1 LDPGRKQMK
10 FKTLFFLIIFLILI
24 PIISGIYFPEEDN
37 IPALVFVY
45 DDGYKEDV
53 EIALPI
59 HQKHDVPAV
68 SAVNSSMIGKNN
80 FLDQDD
86 LLLLQ
91 NNGWEIAS
99 HGKYHTALIYSS
111 INTDIEPGDQEI
123 NINNANIIETR
134 YSYYIYD
141 YAHKK
146 GEVINFKKRIK
157 KEGNIYFKLTEKMKS
172 KYQKETTYVMLT
184 KQAMQKEIVE
194 SKRKLQAMGLEVN
207 NFVYPYNGYTDPAR
221 TIVKKNYT
229 FARGG
234 PQNGQ
239 DFPKRFINQFPL
251 AQYNLKGV
259 ALENNQ
265 IKRKHIDQI
274 LIKGTKNK
282 SLLIFYA
289 HTRNQNFSP
298 SRLEYIIRKA
308 KQLDYNITTFNKLLG
323 E

>member
-1 LDPGRKQMK
+1 MK

-24 PIISGIYFPEEDN
+24 PIISNIYFPSEDN
-37 IPALVFVY
+37 LPALVLVY

-53 EIALPI
+53 EVALPI
-59 HQKHDVPAV
+59 HQKHGVPAV
-68 SAVNSSMIGKNN
+68 SAVNSSMIGKDN
-80 FLDQDD
+80 FLDQAD

-99 HGKYHTALIYSS
+99 HGKYHTALIYCS
-111 INTDIEPGDQEI
+111 INEDIKSGAQKI

-141 YAHKK
+141 YAQKT
-146 GEVINFKKRIK
+146 GEVINLKKRIK
-157 KEGNIYFKLTEKMKS
+157 KKDNTYFKLTDKIKNN
-172 KYQKETTYVMLT
+172 YQKESSYVMLT
-184 KQAMQKEIVE
+184 KQAMQKEIVK
-194 SKRKLQAMGLEVN
+194 SKKKLQAMGLDVH

-221 TIVKKNYT
+221 TIVKKHYT

-239 DFPKRFINQFPL
+239 AFPDRFINKFPL

-259 ALENNQ
+259 AFENNQ
-265 IKRKHIDQI
+265 IGREHIDQI

-289 HTRNQNFSP
+289 HTRNENFSP
-298 SRLEYIIRKA
+298 NRLEYIIKKA
-308 KQLDYNITTFNKLLG
+308 KQLNYNITTFNDLIG
-323 E
+323 N